1 MYLFDFAYIWNHV
14 FFFQNEATFPL
25 VRKDY
30 YKKIVQGAYTQMGE
44 SPSEQVQEN
53 EISYLAYRADYLM

>member
-1 MYLFDFAYIWNHV
+1 M
-14 FFFQNEATFPL
+14 FFFSQNETTFPL

-30 YKKIVQGAYTQMGE
+30 YKKTMPEAYTQIGE

-53 EISYLAYRADYLM
+53 EISYLAYRVEYLM

>member
-1 MYLFDFAYIWNHV
+1 MFLPS
-14 FFFQNEATFPL
+14 FFFPNEATFPL

-30 YKKIVQGAYTQMGE
+30 YKKIVQGAYTQIGK

-53 EISYLAYRADYLM
+53 EISYLAYQADYLI